1 VPEIACNQVLGPGV
15 TLDRYDLGAE
25 YQRKMSKWRSTC
37 TKFHAWGLTFLRKLL
52 FLDADTLVLKPIDD
66 LLDHP
71 SAFAAAPDT
80 FPADQFNSGV
90 MVIEPSARVYEALLA
105 WNRVN
110 GTAEG
115 GDQCLLN
122 EFFDEWYYTAWD
134 DPTSGRLPWIFN
146 VGAAHYISYKT
157 LSRMQAR
164 DEPTI
169 VHFVGG
175 ESKPWGF
182 LVLKYQNQQ
191 DRIPDG
197 VRRLLDA
204 WDDMYWLAK
213 THRVCA
219 GHVSQMEKARGRLL
233 LDAA

>member
-1 VPEIACNQVLGPGV
+1 M
-15 TLDRYDLGAE
+15 R
-25 YQRKMSKWRSTC
+25 R
-37 TKFHAWGLTFLRKLL
+37 
-52 FLDADTLVLKPIDD
+52 
-66 LLDHP
+66 
-71 SAFAAAPDT
+71 
-80 FPADQFNSGV
+80 
-90 MVIEPSARVYEALLA
+90 
-105 WNRVN
+105 
-110 GTAEG
+110 
-115 GDQCLLN
+115 
-122 EFFDEWYYTAWD
+122 
-134 DPTSGRLPWIFN
+134 RLPWIFN

-169 VHFVGG
+169 VHFVSGHPPLSGLRILPAALLSSPASPLPASRYTSLSPSFYLISLSSPTPPLELPSSQVGG